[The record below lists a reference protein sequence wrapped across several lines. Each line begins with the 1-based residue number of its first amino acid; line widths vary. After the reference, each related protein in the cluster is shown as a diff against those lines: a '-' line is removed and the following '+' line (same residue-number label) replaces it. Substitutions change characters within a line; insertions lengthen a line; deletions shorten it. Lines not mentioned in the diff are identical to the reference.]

1 MKERGKYY
9 KTIKSDR
16 VSSIE
21 NSESYSVTML
31 TKIIKLDE
39 APTKSSRDMNG
50 NMILL
55 SKEIGT
61 KGCNAVII
69 IKEPGVSDKPLLHYH
84 HKREELFI
92 VLEGRAIGVVNG
104 EEMILEPGM
113 AFLAPAGDKH
123 YFHLRARPLN
133 NAIFKMI
140 EVGSPIDDETIVVE
154 EK

>member
-1 MKERGKYY
+1 M
-9 KTIKSDR
+9 
-16 VSSIE
+16 
-21 NSESYSVTML
+21 

-84 HKREELFI
+84 HKREELFV
-92 VLEGRAIGVVNG
+92 VLEGRARGVVNG
-104 EEMILEPGM
+104 EEMILESGM
-113 AFLAPAGDKH
+113 AFPCRRQTLLSPASKASGQQG
-123 YFHLRARPLN
+123 LQ
-133 NAIFKMI
+133 
-140 EVGSPIDDETIVVE
+140 DDGGRISHR
-154 EK
+154 